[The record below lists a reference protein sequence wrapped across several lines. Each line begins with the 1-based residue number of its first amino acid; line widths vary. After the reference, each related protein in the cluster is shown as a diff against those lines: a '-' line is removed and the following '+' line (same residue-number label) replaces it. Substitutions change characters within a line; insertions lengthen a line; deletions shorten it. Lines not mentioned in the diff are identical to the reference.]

1 MKKVVILL
9 VAVLA
14 LVAYFSIDFDLTSI
28 VENFATDKET
38 EINNIVQDNAEI
50 QVYFCPRDDCENA
63 VLSFL
68 EEAEET
74 IHCALY
80 ELDYESI
87 NEKMVELEEEGLEVQ
102 IVLDNS
108 YLEDFN
114 ESFVRTDGW
123 GQQHNKFCIIDGE
136 KIFTGSMNPTTN
148 GITKN
153 NNNLLIVN
161 SQVLASN
168 YEDEFQEMWTDDTFK
183 KGDHVLNEEIQLADG
198 TIIKNY
204 FCPDDNCAE
213 HVKEELEQAE
223 ESIHFMTF
231 SFTHEGIAN
240 IILIKNQEGVEV
252 NGVFESRQVSQ
263 YSKYEVLEYQ
273 GANVVKD
280 GNSNNMH
287 QINGLS
293 TDYDCGPKLGQMH
306 HKVFIID
313 SETVITGSMNPS
325 NNGDQR
331 NDENVLIIHSPE
343 IAQLYLDEFECV
355 YAQNS

>member
-1 MKKVVILL
+1 MVL
-9 VAVLA
+9 VAVLVA
-14 LVAYFSIDFDLTSI
+14 LAYFSFDFDISSI
-28 VENFATDKET
+28 TGSFSADNEAET
-38 EINNIVQDNAEI
+38 NNIVQDDAEI
-50 QVYFCPRDDCENA
+50 QVYFCPHDDCENA
-63 VLSFL
+63 VLTFL
-68 EEAEET
+68 DSAEES

-87 NEKMVELEEEGLEVQ
+87 NEKMVELEEDGLEVQ
-102 IVLDNS
+102 IIVDNS

-114 ESFVRTDGW
+114 ESFVKTDGW
-123 GQQHNKFCIIDGE
+123 GQMHDKFCIIDGE

-153 NNNLLIVN
+153 NNNLLIIN

-168 YEDEFQEMWTDDTFK
+168 YEDEFQEMWTDETFK

-198 TIIKNY
+198 TTIKNY

-213 HVKEELEQAE
+213 HVKEELELAQ

-240 IILIKNQEGVEV
+240 VILIKNQEGVEV
-252 NGVFESRQVSQ
+252 NGVFESRQVSK

-287 QINGLS
+287 
-293 TDYDCGPKLGQMH
+293 
-306 HKVFIID
+306 HKTFIVD
-313 SETVITGSMNPS
+313 GKVVITGSMNPS
-325 NNGDQR
+325 ANGDES
-331 NDENVLIIHSPE
+331 NDEHILIIYNE
-343 IAQLYLDEFECV
+343 ELAQKYLDEFDYVWAEAV
-355 YAQNS
+355 EEE